1 MEAFVSAGMKFLD
14 YKNNEV
20 RCGQEIDS
28 AVKENYSFLE

>member
-1 MEAFVSAGMKFLD
+1 MEAFVSAGMTFLD
-14 YKNNEV
+14 YRNNKV